1 MLFSQQRS
9 FEFIFTVEADYSND
23 KQNLKALA
31 QLVAL
36 VSDLQAGMTHNYALV
51 SLMSLACVVDYW
63 IAANDK
69 KMGA

>member
-9 FEFIFTVEADYSND
+9 YNFIYTVEQDYSND
-23 KQNLKALA
+23 KQNHKALA

-36 VSDLQAGMTHNYALV
+36 VDDLQAGMTHNYALV
-51 SLMSLACVVDYW
+51 FGMCLAVFTDYW

-69 KMGA
+69 KMGS